1 MIGSHGRRLDSIR
14 LLEAL
19 IQRAFHVFL
28 SISKAFSTA
37 HEGER
42 TEFGSLYPQAR
53 DLRYSWSMV
62 CH

>member
-42 TEFGSLYPQAR
+42 TEFGSLYPQA
-53 DLRYSWSMV
+53 
-62 CH
+62 